1 MTEAAAGDNP
11 LADLEAVLLGG
22 RARYTRQQ
30 AADQAGIPV
39 AAADQ
44 IWTALG
50 FASVAEDEAAF
61 TDTDVEALRQAAGL
75 VELGLIDQDAL
86 RTVTRMVGQSMSRLA
101 DWQSRL
107 VLETV
112 ATRPEVLGQDG
123 LPEFVGRLVPVLER
137 VHAHVWRR
145 QLAASAQR
153 LLSADGDPAGGSQT
167 VGFADLAGYTSL
179 SRQLGVTELALI
191 LEQFESLAAELVAEH
206 RGRVIKTIGDEVL
219 FVVERPDAAAELAL
233 QLQDRVGELDNL
245 PPLRIG
251 LALGDVLDRYGD
263 VFGPVV
269 NIASRLT
276 GIARPG
282 TVLIDQEL
290 SEALRGNEAFSRQ
303 RIRTTSVR
311 GYQHLTPYRLRRG

>member
-1 MTEAAAGDNP
+1 MTNP

-22 RARYTRQQ
+22 RPRYTRAQ
-30 AADQAGIPV
+30 AAARAGLPV
-39 AAADQ
+39 EEADQ

-50 FASVAEDEAAF
+50 FATVADDEIAF
-61 TDTDVEALRQAAGL
+61 TDTDVEALRQANGL
-75 VELGLIDQDAL
+75 VGLGLIEAGAL

-112 ATRPEVLGQDG
+112 ANRPEVLGQDG
-123 LPEFVGRLVPVLER
+123 LPEFVGQLVPVLER

-153 LLSADGDPAGGSQT
+153 LLSGDAEQAEGPQT

-179 SRQLGVTELALI
+179 TRQLAVTELAVVLEEFETLASDLI
-191 LEQFESLAAELVAEH
+191 AEH

-219 FVVERPDAAAELAL
+219 FVVEKPAAAAELAL
-233 QLQDRVGELDNL
+233 SLQERIAAADRL

-251 LALGDVLDRYGD
+251 LALGEVLDRYGD

-276 GIARPG
+276 GVARPG
-282 TVLIDQEL
+282 TVLIDHEL
-290 SEALRGNEAFSRQ
+290 AQALRGDDAFSLQ

>member
-1 MTEAAAGDNP
+1 MTNP
-11 LADLEAVLLGG
+11 LADVEAVLLGG
-22 RARYTRQQ
+22 RPRYTRQQ
-30 AADQAGIPV
+30 AADQAGLPV
-39 AAADQ
+39 AEANQ

-50 FASVAEDEAAF
+50 FASVADDEIAF
-61 TDTDVEALRQAAGL
+61 TETDVEALRQAAGL
-75 VELGLIDQDAL
+75 VELGLVDPEAL

-112 ATRPEVLGQDG
+112 ANRPEVLGQDG
-123 LPEFVGRLVPVLER
+123 LPEFVGQLVPVLER

-153 LLSADGDPAGGSQT
+153 LLSGDAEETEGPQT

-179 SRQLGVTELALI
+179 SRQLSVTELAQI
-191 LEQFESLAAELVAEH
+191 LEQFESLAADLVAEH

-219 FVVERPDAAAELAL
+219 FVIEKPSAAADLAL
-233 QLQDRVGELDNL
+233 QLQEQVSAIEQL
-245 PPLRIG
+245 PPLRVG
-251 LALGDVLDRYGD
+251 LAYGQVLDRYGD

-282 TVLIDQEL
+282 TVLIDEEL
-290 SEALRGNEAFSRQ
+290 AGSLRGDESFSLQ

-311 GYQHLTPYRLRRG
+311 GYHHLTPYRLRRG